1 MTKAIFRD
9 VIRKEW
15 LFGLFYCVL
24 SSFACF
30 ILSFRTFDLQR
41 FIAEYGEIGVN
52 GRDMKLIKDIHLF
65 EGGNTGMDFFL
76 FFLVLSMLVFFVL
89 WGYLS
94 YRRHGGDISLMRI
107 RGISK
112 ARSQYSFYLARAV
125 LFLFFSFLS
134 LLSGIFYVFLFNV
147 LSRTQHPVLFFNPFF
162 FLFLLV
168 SFLVFLLVSL
178 PFYTNPYK
186 RKRLIRFLRENNG

>member
-1 MTKAIFRD
+1 
-9 VIRKEW
+9 
-15 LFGLFYCVL
+15 
-24 SSFACF
+24 
-30 ILSFRTFDLQR
+30 
-41 FIAEYGEIGVN
+41 
-52 GRDMKLIKDIHLF
+52 
-65 EGGNTGMDFFL
+65 
-76 FFLVLSMLVFFVL
+76 MLVFFVL

-112 ARSQYSFYLARAV
+112 TRSQYSFYLARAV

-134 LLSGIFYVFLFNV
+134 LLPAIFYVFLFNV
-147 LSRTQHPVLFFNPFF
+147 LSRTQHPVLFFNPFS